1 MFIIRNYTFYG
12 ISFLNRKTLY
22 ISISNISTRQK
33 RREDEVG
40 INVVN
45 NLEIVSKIVTENTD
59 NWLTKIITFWNNE
72 KYITIYQC

>member
-45 NLEIVSKIVTENTD
+45 NLEIVSKIVTENT
-59 NWLTKIITFWNNE
+59 NN
-72 KYITIYQC
+72 